1 MKRWPLYTIAA
12 VSLILIPVRMIWP
25 LLRIDNTSLILLG
38 IATVALLVALL
49 PIKKIK
55 WGEFEAELDRKLD
68 ALNIRVEAT
77 ENIEESAIKARR
89 QIIEIDE
96 ADPTYGTGILP
107 PGKLSTET
115 QKLYDG
121 YVSIL
126 KSSSSDVEKIVAA
139 MVFVEK
145 AIADA
150 CAKANLGIRSRNP
163 RYGIAELTKHGVLT
177 EEDKRAFDDVWSL
190 RNRIVHEGRL
200 PTPEQTARFL
210 DIVWRLIEK
219 LA

>member
-1 MKRWPLYTIAA
+1 
-12 VSLILIPVRMIWP
+12 
-25 LLRIDNTSLILLG
+25 
-38 IATVALLVALL
+38 VALL

-68 ALNIRVEAT
+68 ALNSRVGAT
-77 ENIEESAIKARR
+77 ENVEESAKEARR
-89 QIIEIDE
+89 EIIEIDE
-96 ADPTYGTGILP
+96 ADHTHGTGILP
-107 PGKLSTET
+107 PGKLSAET

-121 YVSIL
+121 YVSTL

-139 MVFVEK
+139 MVFAEK

-150 CAKANLGIRSRNP
+150 CAKANLGTRSRNP
-163 RYGIAELTKHGVLT
+163 RYGIAKLAKHGILT

-190 RNRIVHEGRL
+190 RNRIVHEGIL
-200 PTPEQTARFL
+200 LTPEQTARFL